1 MKKNKHRFLILIY
14 LFILRSGK
22 NMWMETPNPT
32 KGFLVSL
39 PICEGIREPE
49 LIAIF
54 R

>member
-1 MKKNKHRFLILIY
+1 
-14 LFILRSGK
+14 
-22 NMWMETPNPT
+22 METPNPT

-54 R
+54 AKTGDLCKKKVHLED